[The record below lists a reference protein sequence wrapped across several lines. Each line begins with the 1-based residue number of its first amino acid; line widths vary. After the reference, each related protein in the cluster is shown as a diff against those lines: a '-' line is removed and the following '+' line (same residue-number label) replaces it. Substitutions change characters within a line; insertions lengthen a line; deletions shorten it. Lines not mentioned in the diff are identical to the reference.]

1 MFNGYHNV
9 GSSVELLQF
18 EMSVFSDV
26 AQLELAKEK
35 LSEEVANIRKDKVMS
50 KAVALV
56 LCTQL
61 CITHLPL
68 QAGSRYVIFAQSN
81 MEQSFHTSLFI
92 SRAYHNCSFVNLL
105 LEKKVYP
112 KFLHC
117 FVTSDNFF

>member
-1 MFNGYHNV
+1 M

-68 QAGSRYVIFAQSN
+68 QAGSRYVIFAV
-81 MEQSFHTSLFI
+81 SLTWNKAFTLLCL
-92 SRAYHNCSFVNLL
+92 YHVLIITVHLSIYCL
-105 LEKKVYP
+105 KRRYTP
-112 KFLHC
+112 
-117 FVTSDNFF
+117 NFCTVL